1 MKPAA
6 MKEGKLYSQQPH
18 SGAGDFTFSRAN
30 GVQTR
35 INEHGLIETVADNTP
50 RLSYDLDAD
59 GNVSECPTLLLEPT
73 STNLLPESQN
83 FSTNWAAV
91 GSTIENNISSP
102 DGGTNAYALIEN
114 TATGGKLIH
123 DTVSVSAGQV
133 TFSIFMKKGDKS
145 YTSILLSGTVTTS
158 MLNVNLENG
167 TVSTVT
173 GSFDSTNIEA
183 YPSGWYRVSATL
195 TATAGSVN
203 ANLYLMNGASYSNR
217 NYTGNGTDK
226 TYIFGAQFEQ
236 ASYATSYIPTEGST
250 EVRNVDK
257 CLNIGS
263 GSLFNET
270 EGTLFVDIENYDAVS
285 RELTLSDDD
294 PNKRIVIL
302 FYGTDS
308 VHYRKIR
315 FFVSNVTTQVDSSYS
330 VSHTFNQRNKIA
342 FTYKQDEFKA
352 YINGTQVFSDTSGST
367 PSAISRLDFA
377 NYDGTT
383 GFLEGKVYE
392 KTVFN
397 EALSDSELIT
407 LTT

>member
-50 RLSYDLDAD
+50 RLSYELDAD

-73 STNLLPESQN
+73 RTNLIPQSQN
-83 FSTNWAAV
+83 FSTNWFRN
-91 GSTIENNISSP
+91 GGTIENNIPSP

-114 TATGGKLIH
+114 EATGGKLIY
-123 DTVSVSAGQV
+123 DTVSVSAGQI
-133 TFSIFMKKGDKS
+133 TFSLFMKKADKT
-145 YTSILLSGTVTTS
+145 YTSILLSGAVTTS

-167 TVSTVT
+167 TASTVA

-195 TATAGSVN
+195 TATAGNVN
-203 ANLYLMNGASYSNR
+203 ANVYLMNGASYSDR

-226 TYIFGAQFEQ
+226 TYIFGAQLEQ
-236 ASYATSYIPTEGST
+236 GSYATSYIPTEGSQVQRT
-250 EVRNVDK
+250 NDNVYNGGDATLLDLDELTFFVDVTPYK
-257 CLNIGS
+257 GGVFHYASLNDGSNQNRVIFIFNSNNTSFSTRVVSS
-263 GSLFNET
+263 GSTQINHTENITFET
-270 EGTLFVDIENYDAVS
+270 
-285 RELTLSDDD
+285 
-294 PNKRIVIL
+294 
-302 FYGTDS
+302 
-308 VHYRKIR
+308 
-315 FFVSNVTTQVDSSYS
+315 
-330 VSHTFNQRNKIA
+330 RNKIA
-342 FTYKQDEFKA
+342 IKLKA
-352 YINGTQVFSDTSGST
+352 NDAEVYLNGTSIHTDTSFT
-367 PSAISRLDFA
+367 MPIDLDRVNFSIYA
-377 NYDGTT
+377 NSNN
-383 GFLEGKVYE
+383 FFEGKVNQL
-392 KTVFN
+392 TVFN